1 MNKKERLEK
10 IRRFVTENEVR
21 TQEEIVKHLSSIG
34 IIATQATV
42 SRDIKELGMVKIPLK
57 DNSYKYDIPK
67 IESST
72 YHLVDDNVLAAES
85 MGNMV
90 NVSLVPGS
98 GMVVKNQII
107 DEFGDYIFSIIVD
120 DDTAFLVVR
129 EEEQAQLIVDT
140 LKHW

>member
-21 TQEEIVKHLSSIG
+21 TQDEIVKHLSSIG

-57 DNSYKYDIPK
+57 ENAYKYDIPK
-67 IESST
+67 LESST
-72 YHLVDDNVLAAES
+72 YHLVDDNILAAES

-120 DDTAFLVVR
+120 DDSVFLVVR
-129 EEEQAQLIVDT
+129 KEHQAQLIVET